1 MTADRYDPFK
11 DESLGQKQKRK
22 SPIRIDWRDIARR
35 MAEGEQ
41 PRTIAA
47 SLNLPEDR
55 IWRHLNRSPKFLK
68 DLRQATE
75 RQRLLAQLA
84 FQSAGPAA
92 ALAQLGTPADAD
104 AARWL
109 AEQTGLAGE
118 GDLAGQLRES
128 ARSTRRAAAARPK
141 ASPAELAEHAAL
153 LALEAEM
160 KARFAAQ
167 RAAAG
172 TTNEA
177 AKPGG
182 PERTSANPDEPER
195 IRMNLN
201 EPERT
206 GMSPDEPFRATPR
219 PPAPPPRPP
228 QRTVIDLDSPDL
240 ARLKAEGL
248 LPP

>member
-1 MTADRYDPFK
+1 MTANQYDPFK
-11 DESLGQKQKRK
+11 DESLGQRPQKQTRK
-22 SPIRIDWRDIARR
+22 SPIRVDWRAIARR

-41 PRTIAA
+41 PRAIAA
-47 SLNLPEDR
+47 SLDLPEDR

-68 DLRQATE
+68 DLRQATD
-75 RQRLLAQLA
+75 RQRVLAQLA

-92 ALAQLGTPADAD
+92 ALAQLGTPADD
-104 AARWL
+104 EAARWL
-109 AEQTGLAGE
+109 ADRTGLAGE

-128 ARSTRRAAAARPK
+128 TRSTRRAATARPK

-167 RAAAG
+167 RAAAATAG
-172 TTNEA
+172 TTNPNE
-177 AKPGG
+177 
-182 PERTSANPDEPER
+182 PERTR
-195 IRMNLN
+195 TNLN

-206 GMSPDEPFRATPR
+206 RMNPDEPFRAAPR

-228 QRTVIDLDSPDL
+228 QRTIVDLDSPDL